1 MNANGTTATDGA
13 SFGRRRL
20 APLSLRCAAWFSV
33 SFLAAATLATASC
46 SRGSGT
52 QANNEQAQA
61 PALDGTLLRAVG
73 KAIQPCIR
81 AHQTPQASMYTAM
94 LRLDRR
100 PSGTAAA
107 TFLDGR
113 SGGHEAFESCA
124 VKAIDGAAIAIATT
138 TTMPVGFD
146 FGPER

>member
-1 MNANGTTATDGA
+1 MNANGTTTATNGA

-20 APLSLRCAAWFSV
+20 HWAFPGFALCLMV
-33 SFLAAATLATASC
+33 ISC

-52 QANNEQAQA
+52 QASNEQAQA
-61 PALDGTLLRAVG
+61 LDPTLLRAVG
-73 KAIQPCIR
+73 RAVQPCIR
-81 AHQTPQASMYTAM
+81 AHRTPTSSLYTAQ
-94 LRLDRR
+94 LRLERQ

-107 TFLDGR
+107 TFLPGR
-113 SGGHEAFESCA
+113 AAGHEAFEACA
-124 VKAIDGAAIAIATT
+124 VKAIDGAAITLAQT